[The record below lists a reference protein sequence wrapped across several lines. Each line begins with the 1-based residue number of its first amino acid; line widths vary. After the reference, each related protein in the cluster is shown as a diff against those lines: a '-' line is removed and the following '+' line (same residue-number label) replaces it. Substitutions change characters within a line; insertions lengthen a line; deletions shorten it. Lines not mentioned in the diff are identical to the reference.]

1 VKVRLPLP
9 AAISLFLLTAVALQG
24 TVSMAHTLG
33 YTRAAVVFHA
43 DGSYEM
49 DLYYEI
55 GNLLFGPDHGG
66 LDSTELYHRLSDR
79 AATGDGLQDELRRR
93 IRDTVELRFDGRP
106 APFQISFP
114 ELDAGIPPRRGA
126 LPGSHALLKGQV
138 PALATTF
145 VMQLDRV
152 YGDILGAIRAGRQGP
167 IQRRVMPWGEA
178 SEPYF
183 LGGDGE
189 KSSSAKVAARYLRLG
204 FTHIL
209 PLGLDHILFVLGL
222 YLLTTRLRV
231 LLVQVTAFT
240 LAHSVTL
247 ALSLYGWLSLPS
259 SMVEPLIALSI
270 AYVAIENIMTSRLT
284 PWRPAVVFGFGLL
297 HGLGFAG
304 ILRDLGLPRADYA
317 TALVGF
323 NVGVE
328 LGQVSV
334 LALAFALSGWFRA
347 RSWYRVRLAIPA
359 STVIAMVALY
369 WTVERIFFV

>member
-1 VKVRLPLP
+1 MKHRLPVL
-9 AAISLFLLTAVALQG
+9 AAITISVAAALPG
-24 TVSMAHTLG
+24 PPSMAHSLG

-66 LDSTELYHRLSDR
+66 LNSTELYDRLSDR
-79 AATGDGLQDELRRR
+79 AAAGVGLREELRQR
-93 IRDTVELRFDGRP
+93 IRDTVELRFDGHP
-106 APFQISFP
+106 ALFQISFP

-126 LPGSHALLKGQV
+126 LPGSHALLQGQV
-138 PALATTF
+138 PARATTF

-152 YGDILGAIRAGRQGP
+152 YGDILGAIRAGREGP

-183 LGGDGE
+183 LRGDGGQ
-189 KSSSAKVAARYLRLG
+189 SSPAAVAARYLGLG

-222 YLLTTRLRV
+222 YLLTTRLRA

-247 ALSLYGWLSLPS
+247 ALSMYGWLSLPS
-259 SMVEPLIALSI
+259 SLVEPLIALSI
-270 AYVAIENIMTSRLT
+270 AYVAIENIVTTQLK

-304 ILRDLGLPRADYA
+304 VLRDLGLPRADYA
-317 TALVGF
+317 TALVTF

-328 LGQVSV
+328 FGQVAV
-334 LALAFALSGWFRA
+334 LALAFALSGWFRS
-347 RSWYRVRLAIPA
+347 RSWYRLRLAIPA
-359 STVIAMVALY
+359 STVIAAVALY
-369 WTVERIFFV
+369 WTVERIFFI

>member
-1 VKVRLPLP
+1 MKHRLPVL
-9 AAISLFLLTAVALQG
+9 AAITISVAAALPG
-24 TVSMAHTLG
+24 PPSMAHSLG

-66 LDSTELYHRLSDR
+66 LNSTELYDRLSDR
-79 AATGDGLQDELRRR
+79 AAAGVGLREELRQR
-93 IRDTVELRFDGRP
+93 IRDTVELRFDGHP
-106 APFQISFP
+106 ARFQISFP

-126 LPGSHALLKGQV
+126 LPGSHALLQGQV
-138 PALATTF
+138 PARATTF

-152 YGDILGAIRAGRQGP
+152 YGDILGAIRAGREGP

-183 LGGDGE
+183 LRGDGGQ
-189 KSSSAKVAARYLRLG
+189 SSPAAVAARYLGLG

-222 YLLTTRLRV
+222 YLLTTRLRA

-247 ALSLYGWLSLPS
+247 ALSMYGWLSLPS
-259 SMVEPLIALSI
+259 SLVEPLIALSI
-270 AYVAIENIMTSRLT
+270 AYVAIENIVTTQLK

-304 ILRDLGLPRADYA
+304 VLRDLGLPRADYA
-317 TALVGF
+317 TALVTF

-328 LGQVSV
+328 FGQVAV
-334 LALAFALSGWFRA
+334 LALAFALSGWFRS
-347 RSWYRVRLAIPA
+347 RSWYRLRLAIPA
-359 STVIAMVALY
+359 STVIAAVALY
-369 WTVERIFFV
+369 WMVERIFFI